1 MSITLD
7 CFDEQNMHE
16 IEYLLAQ
23 STRGLHLLFDK
34 THIKRALQEPTNG
47 NQDFDKEDRSK
58 VQNLFSDFI
67 EKSSFAEK
75 EEFLMQLP
83 DEDRE
88 ILIKAYF
95 HIVENTIKRTTKLVH

>member
-7 CFDEQNMHE
+7 CFDEQNMQE

-23 STRGLHLLFDK
+23 STRGIHLVFDK
-34 THIKRALQEPTNG
+34 TLIKRALLEPKNG
-47 NQDFDKEDRSK
+47 NTDFDKEDRSK

-67 EKSSFAEK
+67 EKPSLTEK
-75 EEFLMQLP
+75 EGFLNSLQE
-83 DEDRE
+83 EDRE
-88 ILIKAYF
+88 LLIKAYF